1 MSGERLEAYNGF
13 DATVLPHPL
22 NDPELF
28 TGGRADGYVLAA
40 GRVNATK
47 RQALLIRAL
56 RHAPG
61 VRLVVAGPPDSPSDV
76 NDLRRFADAEGVGD
90 RLTLDL
96 RLLPRLEL
104 AALVNAASAVAY
116 IPLDEEFLVGY
127 VTMEAF
133 HAGKPLITTTDA
145 GGVLQLARDGET
157 GWVTAPSPGSTRRRA
172 ARCCCRCGQGRSLRC
187 GREAGALRHGIE
199 LAACCRATPVMS
211 YRIAWAGPWHER
223 SAIAAFGSD
232 VLNVLAARATASR
245 CSGRR
250 PGPAPNCRRCRPRSQ
265 CTPLAS
271 SPTISWPVTM
281 ISVFVNFGD
290 NFPYPRRGAVAPR
303 ADRRHCH
310 LHDANMTNFGNGWRA
325 QVPAAPAPVDSMV
338 EFVAARSIA
347 AVVHAQH
354 YRAEVEAACLGPVI
368 AMPLA
373 MTFAHLCNGLP
384 APPGGRKFV
393 VATIGYVNSNKRADQ
408 VIRAMGASPRLR
420 ERARYI
426 LIGPIEEWQRESLTA
441 LAHRVGAPMPE
452 FTGWVPDR
460 TLRELLTGVDA
471 ICCLRDPLTE
481 GGSASLILALRSGR
495 PTVVSEQGTYAE
507 VPDDVVL
514 KCPPGREAAHVVHHL
529 ETLMKSHE
537 GALALGERAR
547 RFAEATYA
555 PEPYARGLLALA
567 EQAARTAPAILAQRR
582 IGGTLYSLGLPC
594 DPISMQTATRG
605 LSGLLGGRDGELH
618 DGVGDGQDIENRAG
632 TG

>member
-1 MSGERLEAYNGF
+1 
-13 DATVLPHPL
+13 
-22 NDPELF
+22 
-28 TGGRADGYVLAA
+28 
-40 GRVNATK
+40 
-47 RQALLIRAL
+47 
-56 RHAPG
+56 
-61 VRLVVAGPPDSPSDV
+61 
-76 NDLRRFADAEGVGD
+76 
-90 RLTLDL
+90 
-96 RLLPRLEL
+96 
-104 AALVNAASAVAY
+104 
-116 IPLDEEFLVGY
+116 
-127 VTMEAF
+127 
-133 HAGKPLITTTDA
+133 
-145 GGVLQLARDGET
+145 
-157 GWVTAPSPGSTRRRA
+157 
-172 ARCCCRCGQGRSLRC
+172 
-187 GREAGALRHGIE
+187 
-199 LAACCRATPVMS
+199 MS

-232 VLNVLAARATASR
+232 VLSVLAGWGHRVEVFRTETGTSAELPPLPA
-245 CSGRR
+245 
-250 PGPAPNCRRCRPRSQ
+250 PGPVHPAGVL
-265 CTPLAS
+265 THDLLAGHHDA
-271 SPTISWPVTM
+271 
-281 ISVFVNFGD
+281 VFVNFGD
-290 NFPYPRRGAVAPR
+290 NFPYHGAALSLIEPIP
-303 ADRRHCH
+303 AIAI
-310 LHDANMTNFGNGWRA
+310 LHDADMANFSNGWRA
-325 QVPAAPAPVDSMV
+325 HDPAAPAAQVSMV

-354 YRAEVEAACLGPVI
+354 YRAVVEAACLGPVV

-373 MTFAHLCNGLP
+373 MTFADLCNGLP

-393 VATIGYVNSNKRADQ
+393 VATIGHVNPNKRADQ

-426 LIGPIEEWQRESLTA
+426 LIGPIEEWQLESLTA
-441 LAHRVGAPMPE
+441 LARRVGAPMPE

-495 PTVVSEQGTYAE
+495 PTVVSDQGTYAE

-529 ETLMKSHE
+529 ETLMDWPE
-537 GALALGERAR
+537 RALALGERAR

-555 PEPYARGLLALA
+555 PEPYAHGLLALA
-567 EQAARTAPAILAQRR
+567 EHAACTAPATLAQRR
-582 IGGTLYSLGLPC
+582 VGGALYSLGLPC

-618 DGVGDGQDIENRAG
+618 DGVGAGQDSESRTG